1 MSASRGCLIFTNL
14 LTFLASII
22 IVASALLIRF
32 YGQTK
37 CSGYVQ
43 GPILV
48 IGIVLFVVSLIG
60 MIGSCCRLTSVLC
73 VYLCVMLFVVIGLLS
88 FTLVAIAVLPMSNQ
102 KDASSEG
109 LSPLQEHSYL
119 LRNNLIDEHQWVGIK
134 SCLSETKICSGSEMA
149 WTRSKALSPV
159 KVGCCRPPSYCG
171 YDLMNST
178 FWPVVRT
185 SMHNSEFNDCRTW
198 KNEPNVMCY
207 DCDSCKAGF
216 LARIRNDWM
225 KITTVI
231 NFLIAYL
238 IINFL
243 IGCCAFR
250 SSVIA
255 DQRYRDYS

>member
-1 MSASRGCLIFTNL
+1 M
-14 LTFLASII
+14 
-22 IVASALLIRF
+22 
-32 YGQTK
+32 
-37 CSGYVQ
+37 
-43 GPILV
+43 
-48 IGIVLFVVSLIG
+48 
-60 MIGSCCRLTSVLC
+60 
-73 VYLCVMLFVVIGLLS
+73 
-88 FTLVAIAVLPMSNQ
+88 
-102 KDASSEG
+102 
-109 LSPLQEHSYL
+109 
-119 LRNNLIDEHQWVGIK
+119 
-134 SCLSETKICSGSEMA
+134 
-149 WTRSKALSPV
+149 
-159 KVGCCRPPSYCG
+159 GCCRPPSYCG

-255 DQRYRDYS
+255 DQRYRDYSWTWFSIWFVHNFVLPFQWILQFCPRIF